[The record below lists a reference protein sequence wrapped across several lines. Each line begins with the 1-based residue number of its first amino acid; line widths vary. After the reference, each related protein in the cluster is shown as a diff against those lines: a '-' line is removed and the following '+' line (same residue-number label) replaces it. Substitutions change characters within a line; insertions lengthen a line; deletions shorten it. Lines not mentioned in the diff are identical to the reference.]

1 MGMPYEILLVDDGS
15 TDGSVEAIERLAAS
29 DPAVGGVILSRNF
42 GQHAAILAG
51 LHDAAGDIVVVADC
65 DLQDRPEDIPALYA
79 RLAEGFDVV
88 VARRRKRTASWGRRA
103 ASAAWF
109 AVVNRLADTPV
120 EPGVG
125 AFSML
130 RAEVVREVL
139 RMPNRRTH
147 FYFVLRWVGFR
158 QSSLD
163 VEDGGRHAGRSGYS
177 VAGLLRFARA
187 GIVAHST
194 RLLHAAVYVGGAF
207 AALSVAQ
214 FAYVAARA
222 VRGAVVPGWVAV
234 MAALWLIGGVTVFFL
249 GVIGIYLAGL
259 VDDVKERPA
268 YVVSRRV
275 TREPPS
281 SCAGT

>member
-1 MGMPYEILLVDDGS
+1 M
-15 TDGSVEAIERLAAS
+15 
-29 DPAVGGVILSRNF
+29 LSRNF

-51 LHDAAGDIVVVADC
+51 LRDAAGDVIVVADC

-88 VARRRKRTASWGRRA
+88 VARRRNRTASWGRRA

-109 AVVNRLADTPV
+109 AVVNRLTDTPV

-125 AFSML
+125 AFSMV
-130 RAEVVREVL
+130 RAEVARAVL
-139 RMPNRRTH
+139 CMPNRRTH

-158 QSSLD
+158 RSSLE

-177 VAGLLRFARA
+177 IAGLLRFATA

-207 AALSVAQ
+207 AALSAAP
-214 FAYVAARA
+214 FAYVAARLL
-222 VRGAVVPGWVAV
+222 RGGAVPGWAAV
-234 MAALWLIGGVTVFFL
+234 MAALWLTGGVTVFFL

-268 YVVSRRV
+268 YVVRRRV
-275 TREPPS
+275 RRETGPS
-281 SCAGT
+281 GAGT